1 MGLQA
6 DWLRKSRGCRSKPI
20 TSQTGYGCRSKPI
33 SVRQAIGA
41 AVSSSGVR
49 RAMGTAVSPSGVR
62 QAMGTRNMVLG
73 TNNTPRASIPRAAHR
88 DSLA

>member
-6 DWLRKSRGCRSKPI
+6 DWLWKSRGCRNKPI
-20 TSQTGYGCRSKPI
+20 RSQTGYM
-33 SVRQAIGA
+33 GA
-41 AVSSSGVR
+41 APSSSGVR

>member
-6 DWLRKSRGCRSKPI
+6 DWLWKSRGCRGKPI
-20 TSQTGYGCRSKPI
+20 TSRTGYGCRSKPI
-33 SVRQAIGA
+33 S
-41 AVSSSGVR
+41 
-49 RAMGTAVSPSGVR
+49 VR

-73 TNNTPRASIPRAAHR
+73 TNNTPRASIPRGAHR